1 MLIKNDFYTEKHI
14 IHYVD
19 EINTLGAAEFV
30 AEVYKH
36 QYDFEKS
43 YIPINERELTI
54 LLDTVGGSCSAG
66 MAMIDVMKSIPAQ
79 IHIIGMGMVASM
91 GAVLLSSGD
100 VREVYPSTEMLIH
113 QPLGSASGQASDILL
128 AAKHIEKSRKT
139 LYDMLAKNTG
149 QPFEQIAHDCERDTV
164 FSAEDALKYGLIDR
178 ISSKGDTLWKN

>member
-14 IHYVD
+14 MHYVG
-19 EINTLGAAEFV
+19 EIDTIGV
-30 AEVYKH
+30 AECVAEAYQH
-36 QYDFEKS
+36 HHSFEKS
-43 YIPINERELTI
+43 YIPIAEREFI
-54 LLDTVGGSCSAG
+54 FLLDSVGGSCSAG
-66 MAMIDVMKSIPAQ
+66 MALIDVLKSIPAK

-91 GAVLLSSGD
+91 GAVILSSGD
-100 VREVYPSTEMLIH
+100 FREVYPSTEILIH

-178 ISSKGDTLWKN
+178 IRSKGDTLWKN